1 MRLVPIPGVFK
12 PHSDSLLLAAQ
23 LGREPRLP
31 GATVLDLCTGSGLL
45 AIEAARRG
53 AREVTAIDVS
63 RRAILATRMNAR
75 LNGVRVRALRGD
87 LFTPVAGRR
96 FDLIVS
102 NPPYLPS
109 EGAELPARGAARAW
123 EGGPDGRAFIDRI
136 CRQAQA
142 HMAPG
147 GVLLLLQSSVSADAV
162 TAGELRR
169 RGFEVTVAARHH
181 GPLGELGRARAE
193 TLRARGIL
201 QGEDA
206 EEIVILRASR
216 PLDGRPRSRPT
227 AQAGS

>member
-1 MRLVPIPGVFK
+1 MVPIPGVFR

-63 RRAILATRMNAR
+63 RRAVLATRLNAR
-75 LNGVRVRALRGD
+75 LNGVSVRALRGD

-96 FDLIVS
+96 FDLIIS

-109 EGAELPARGAARAW
+109 EGAELPDRGAARAW

-142 HMAPG
+142 HVTPG
-147 GVLLLLQSSVSADAV
+147 GVLLLLQSSLSADLA
-162 TAGELRR
+162 TARELGS

-181 GPLGELGRARAE
+181 GRLGARGRARAR
-193 TLRARGIL
+193 TLRDRGL
-201 QGEDA
+201 LNGEDA
-206 EEIVILRASR
+206 EEIVILRAR
-216 PLDGRPRSRPT
+216 RAAR
-227 AQAGS
+227 

>member
-1 MRLVPIPGVFK
+1 MPIPGVFR

-63 RRAILATRMNAR
+63 RRAVLATRLNAR
-75 LNGVRVRALRGD
+75 LNGVSVRALRGD

-96 FDLIVS
+96 FDLIIS

-109 EGAELPARGAARAW
+109 EGAELPDRGAARAW

-142 HMAPG
+142 HVTPG
-147 GVLLLLQSSVSADAV
+147 GVLLLLQSSLSADLA
-162 TAGELRR
+162 TARELGS

-181 GPLGELGRARAE
+181 GRLGARGRARAR
-193 TLRARGIL
+193 TLRERGL
-201 QGEDA
+201 LDGEDA
-206 EEIVILRASR
+206 EEIVILRAR
-216 PLDGRPRSRPT
+216 RAAR
-227 AQAGS
+227 

>member
-1 MRLVPIPGVFK
+1 MFR

-63 RRAILATRMNAR
+63 RRAVLATRLNAR
-75 LNGVRVRALRGD
+75 LNGVSVRALRGD

-96 FDLIVS
+96 FDLIIS

-109 EGAELPARGAARAW
+109 EGAELPDRGAARAW

-142 HMAPG
+142 HVTPG
-147 GVLLLLQSSVSADAV
+147 GVLLLLQSSLSADLA
-162 TAGELRR
+162 TARELGS

-181 GPLGELGRARAE
+181 GRLGARGRARAR
-193 TLRARGIL
+193 TLRDRGL
-201 QGEDA
+201 LNGEDA
-206 EEIVILRASR
+206 EEIVILRAR
-216 PLDGRPRSRPT
+216 RAAR
-227 AQAGS
+227 

>member
-1 MRLVPIPGVFK
+1 MPIPGVFR

-63 RRAILATRMNAR
+63 RRAVLATRLNAR
-75 LNGVRVRALRGD
+75 LNGVSVRALRGD

-96 FDLIVS
+96 FDLIIS

-109 EGAELPARGAARAW
+109 EGAELPDRGAARAW

-142 HMAPG
+142 HVTPG
-147 GVLLLLQSSVSADAV
+147 GVLLLLQSSLSADLA
-162 TAGELRR
+162 TARELGS

-181 GPLGELGRARAE
+181 GRLGARGRARAR
-193 TLRARGIL
+193 TLRDRGL
-201 QGEDA
+201 LNGEDA
-206 EEIVILRASR
+206 EEIVILRAR
-216 PLDGRPRSRPT
+216 RAAR
-227 AQAGS
+227 

>member
-1 MRLVPIPGVFK
+1 MPIPGVFR

-63 RRAILATRMNAR
+63 RRAVLATRLNAR
-75 LNGVRVRALRGD
+75 LNGVSVRALRGD

-96 FDLIVS
+96 FDLIIS

-109 EGAELPARGAARAW
+109 EGAELPDRGAARAW

-142 HMAPG
+142 HVTPG
-147 GVLLLLQSSVSADAV
+147 GVLLLLQSSLSADLA
-162 TAGELRR
+162 TARELGS

-181 GPLGELGRARAE
+181 GRLGARGRARAR
-193 TLRARGIL
+193 TLRDRGL
-201 QGEDA
+201 LNGEDA
-206 EEIVILRASR
+206 EEIVILRALR
-216 PLDGRPRSRPT
+216 APR
-227 AQAGS
+227 